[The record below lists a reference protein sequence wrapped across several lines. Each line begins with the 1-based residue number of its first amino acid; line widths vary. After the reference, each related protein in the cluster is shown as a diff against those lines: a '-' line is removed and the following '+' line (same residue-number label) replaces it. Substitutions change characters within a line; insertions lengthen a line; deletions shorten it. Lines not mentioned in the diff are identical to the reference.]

1 VALPAGEV
9 AVVRG
14 DHRTLFRPRRE
25 RPLILVRFTVPF
37 PPSEVRHGRAGL
49 LTVLAPRVVGVK
61 MMYTLLPML
70 RAVLIVLRSH
80 CGLRFTSLFWTLP
93 TSRSTSEAA
102 AAPTGPTR
110 PDDDR
115 GS

>member
-14 DHRTLFRPRRE
+14 DHRTLVRPRRE
-25 RPLILVRFTVPF
+25 LVRLTVPF

>member
-1 VALPAGEV
+1 MALPAGEV

-14 DHRTLFRPRRE
+14 DHRTLVRPRRE
-25 RPLILVRFTVPF
+25 LVRLTVPF